1 MLVPHKE
8 RTMKKGKLIVF
19 EGIYGSGR
27 IIVDLVHRLR
37 EALASEGK
45 EVFEIDSPDTGRAQ
59 LMGAQDLDSSW
70 RYGMFEP
77 DFFFELAAR
86 ARVCSVTREELAK
99 GKTVLCKSFTLSS
112 IVYAELNG
120 HDWFRE
126 DLNVLEARAR
136 GVQFGGEVVP
146 DLTLFVDVAPALAAK
161 ELGPSLGSIKP
172 ADLDRQLKLYHHELS
187 KLPSGKAKVIRGD
200 RPEEAVVAE
209 ALQAIH
215 ALPQ

>member
-1 MLVPHKE
+1 MQ
-8 RTMKKGKLIVF
+8 KGKFIVF

-27 IIVDLVHRLR
+27 FIVDLVQRLR
-37 EALASEGK
+37 ESLTREGK

-59 LMGAQDLDSSW
+59 IMGAQELDSTW
-70 RYGMFEP
+70 KYGMFQP

-99 GKTVLCKSFTLSS
+99 GRMVLCKSFTLSS
-112 IVYAELNG
+112 IVYAELSG

-146 DLTLFVDVAPALAAK
+146 DLTLFVDIAPALAAK
-161 ELGPSLGSIKP
+161 ELGPRLGNRNP
-172 ADLDRQLKLYHHELS
+172 ADLDRQLRLYQHELS
-187 KLPSGKAKVIRGD
+187 KLPSGRVRVLRGD
-200 RPEEAVVAE
+200 RPAESLLAE
-209 ALQAIH
+209 ALEAIR